1 MRRAKWSAR
10 SCATWKYAGTSA
22 TTMTCWSSR
31 GFEDGR
37 EGDVTGGPQPLAGKN
52 RHAVAGVA
60 LVGRRCHCV
69 VPDHGP
75 VGLQQ
80 GRPGLVACRWLSDR
94 AQSGRP
100 RWGLDRRLDALSVR
114 AVGLVVDRAARH
126 VRLVGLPQV
135 QRAG

>member
-31 GFEDGR
+31 GFDDGS
-37 EGDVTGGPQPLAGKN
+37 EGDVAGGPQPLAGKN

-60 LVGRRCHCV
+60 LAGRRRRCV

-80 GRPGLVACRWLSDR
+80 GRPGLVACRRLADR
-94 AQSGRP
+94 AQPGRP
-100 RWGLDRRLDALSVR
+100 RRGLDRRLDALTVR
-114 AVGLVVDRAARH
+114 AVGLVVDRADRH
-126 VRLVGLPQV
+126 VCL
-135 QRAG
+135 AW